1 MIVQTPAITE
11 RAPAPHPDPRSSGAD
26 SGLCPQAGRG
36 DWPCV
41 QFFHTLFL
49 RGDRKILSHLVT
61 ALVLGACISLAG
73 AVAAQAGGT
82 LTVGMTAGDLPVTTG
97 NPDQGFEG
105 YRFVG
110 YNLYDSLVSWDLS
123 GAGDNAAEIRPGLA
137 TEWHVDEADTKRWI
151 FTLRQGVKWHDGCP
165 FTADDVVWNFGYSG
179 DDKSPQ
185 FNPAQFAQARAYF
198 GTYAGVEKVDDH
210 TVAFT
215 TKVPD
220 SLFPYMMSYVLMI
233 SPCRAQEVNNNWTEY
248 ALKPSG
254 TGPYKFDKMVPH
266 QRLEFVPNNEY
277 WNKARVPKQ
286 DRLVLIPMPE
296 ASTRTAALLSGQV
309 NWIEAPSPDAIDRLK
324 AAGMKIV
331 TRVYPH
337 SWSYQLNFVKGP
349 FVDKRVR
356 QAANYALNR
365 EDMKDLL
372 NGLMLEQYATVPP
385 STPYYG
391 HPVIY
396 KYDPDK
402 AKALLKEAGCLPCK
416 VTFAISTSGSGQ
428 MQPLPMNELVKSQ
441 MDAAGFEVTLETMDW
456 NALTAVAREGIDK
469 HPQYHAINV
478 SRASQ
483 DPFNALIRHV
493 WTGAWAPKGANWGHH
508 GNPAMDKLIEAIL
521 GEFDPAKRLA
531 LLTKLHEMMNEEAV
545 MIFVAHDLNPRAM
558 SPKVTGFVQAQS
570 WFQDLTPVSVMP

>member
-1 MIVQTPAITE
+1 MIYSSFPRKRESRFSNRFYASL
-11 RAPAPHPDPRSSGAD
+11 DPRFRGGD
-26 SGLCPQAGRG
+26 DDVVKLFVTGLVSLIAG
-36 DWPCV
+36 
-41 QFFHTLFL
+41 
-49 RGDRKILSHLVT
+49 I
-61 ALVLGACISLAG
+61 ALAG
-73 AVAAQAGGT
+73 SPALAGGS

-110 YNLYDSLVSWDLS
+110 YNLYDALVLWDLS
-123 GAGDNAAEIRPGLA
+123 GAGEKAAGIKPGLA
-137 TEWHVDEADTKRWI
+137 TEWHADEADTKRWI

-165 FTADDVVWNFGYSG
+165 FTADDVIWNFGYSG
-179 DDKSPQ
+179 DDKAPQ
-185 FNPAQFAQARAYF
+185 FNPAQFAQARAYL

-220 SLFPYMMSYVLMI
+220 ALFPYMMSFVMMV
-233 SPCRAQEVNNNWTEY
+233 SPCRAKEVNNNWTEF

-266 QRLEFVPNNEY
+266 QRLEFVPNTEY
-277 WNKARVPKQ
+277 WDKARVPKQ
-286 DRLVLIPMPE
+286 DRLVLVPMPE

-309 NWIEAPSPDAIDRLK
+309 NWIEAPSPDALERLK
-324 AAGMKIV
+324 SSGMRIV
-331 TRVYPH
+331 TRIYPH
-337 SWSYQLNFVKGP
+337 NWSYQLNFVKGP
-349 FVDKRVR
+349 FTDKRVR

-372 NGLMLEQYATVPP
+372 NGMMLEGYATVPP
-385 STPYYG
+385 SLPFYG
-391 HPVIY
+391 NPVVY
-396 KYDPDK
+396 KYDPTK
-402 AKALLKEAGCLPCK
+402 AKALLKEAGCLPCN

-441 MDAAGFEVTLETMDW
+441 MDAAGFDVKLETMDW
-456 NALTAVAREGIDK
+456 NALTAVAREGVEK
-469 HPQYHAINV
+469 HPQYDAINV
-478 SRASQ
+478 SRGSQ

-493 WTGAWAPKGANWGHH
+493 WSGAWSPKGANWGHYK
-508 GNPAMDKLIEAIL
+508 NADVEKLVADIL
-521 GEFDPAKRLA
+521 TEFDGEKRLGM
-531 LLTKLHEMMNEEAV
+531 LTKLHELMSEEGV

-570 WFQDLTPVSVMP
+570 WFQDLTPVSVTP